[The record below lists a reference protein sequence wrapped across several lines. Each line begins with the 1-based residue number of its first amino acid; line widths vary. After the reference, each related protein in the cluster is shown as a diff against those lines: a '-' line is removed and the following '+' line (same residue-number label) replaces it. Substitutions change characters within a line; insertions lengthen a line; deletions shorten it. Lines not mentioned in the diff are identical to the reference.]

1 VKVGVVGTGGIG
13 GYFGALLARAGH
25 EVFCL
30 ARGEHLRAIQ
40 AGGLKVESAVGS
52 FAVRPRATAD
62 PGAIG
67 PVDLILFGVKTYDTD
82 EAARAMR
89 PMVGEGTAILTL
101 QNGVDSAERIA
112 VAVGPGRVLAGAAFI
127 FSHVAAPGL
136 IRQTAGP
143 RKIVFG
149 EAHGAR
155 TARAEAVLAACRG
168 AEINAELTD
177 QIVRVLWEKWAYICA
192 QGGLTAVTRLPL
204 GELRAC
210 AETWAF
216 YRGVLEEIVAVAAAR
231 GVPLPPGV
239 VEGILGQAAKLEPH
253 ARSSMYDD
261 LAAGRRLEIEA
272 LNGTAVR
279 YGREAGIPTP
289 LNLALYASLKPYAAG
304 ARPATA

>member
-1 VKVGVVGTGGIG
+1 MKIGVVGTGGIG
-13 GYFGALLARAGH
+13 GYFGGLLARAGH

-40 AGGLKVESAVGS
+40 EGGLRVESAVGN

-89 PMVGEGTAILTL
+89 PMVGEGTAVLTL

-112 VAVGPGRVLAGAAFI
+112 AAVGPGRVLPGAAFI
-127 FSHVAAPGL
+127 FSHVAAPGR

-155 TARAEAVLAACRG
+155 TARAEAILAACRA

-192 QGGLTAVTRLPL
+192 QGGLTALTRLPL
-204 GELRAC
+204 GDIRAC
-210 AETWAF
+210 AETWAL
-216 YRGVLEEIVAVAAAR
+216 YRGVMEEIVGVAAAR
-231 GVPLPPGV
+231 GIALSPGV
-239 VEGILGQAAKLEPH
+239 VEGILDQASKLEPH

-272 LNGTAVR
+272 LNGTVVR
-279 YGREAGIPTP
+279 YGRAAGVATP
-289 LNLALYASLKPYAAG
+289 LNLAIYASLVPYAAG
-304 ARPATA
+304 AR